1 MPKQVQ
7 FPIFKLAPNCN
18 QTIPAIRQVSVSK
31 WKIKRDT
38 LKLFS
43 KVWNVNV
50 SLFLSRFQ
58 SRDVNY
64 EMCNWNQVM
73 EGTMVGFCPLSA
85 PHESLC
91 VRLKPCLILIT
102 SPAIGQLVPNYN
114 LIIKYIHRS
123 SINNISTKSIFAM
136 SGFQIKMF
144 SWCFEQYSFSHNVIV
159 LFWSWIIMFHVG
171 WVATWGN

>member
-1 MPKQVQ
+1 M
-7 FPIFKLAPNCN
+7 
-18 QTIPAIRQVSVSK
+18 IRLWSDRIESGLCSILK
-31 WKIKRDT
+31 KTIKRDT

-50 SLFLSRFQ
+50 SLFLPRFQ

-102 SPAIGQLVPNYN
+102 SPAIGQLVSNYN
-114 LIIKYIHRS
+114 PIKYIHLS
-123 SINNISTKSIFAM
+123 SISNDVVNISTKSIFAM

-159 LFWSWIIMFHVG
+159 LFWLWIIMFLSG
-171 WVATWGN
+171 WVATWGNSKTQTTG